1 MFVHVHMEK
10 LVKEGKLMVDQHAKQ
25 GAAACFVLTDL
36 RSIYIYKLL

>member
-1 MFVHVHMEK
+1 MEK

-25 GAAACFVLTDL
+25 GAAAACFVLTDL